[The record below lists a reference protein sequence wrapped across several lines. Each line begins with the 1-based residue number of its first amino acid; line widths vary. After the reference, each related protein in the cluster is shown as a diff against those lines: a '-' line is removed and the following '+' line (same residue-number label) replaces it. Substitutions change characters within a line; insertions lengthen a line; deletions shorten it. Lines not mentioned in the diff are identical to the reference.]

1 MDHLMIPD
9 KQKSFICK
17 FAAPSVLTGRFVAY
31 IYCMDADEIRDALT
45 NPGTLVVEN
54 EHVGVREYP
63 GYTTVYSMDKQP
75 DGYIVKLSKDGSDN
89 GQ

>member
-9 KQKSFICK
+9 KQKSFDCK

-45 NPGTLVVEN
+45 NPGILIVEN
-54 EHVGVREYP
+54 EHVGTREYP
-63 GYTTVYSMDKQP
+63 GYTTLDSMEEQP
-75 DGYIVKLSKDGSDN
+75 DGYIVKLSKEGAGN
-89 GQ
+89 E